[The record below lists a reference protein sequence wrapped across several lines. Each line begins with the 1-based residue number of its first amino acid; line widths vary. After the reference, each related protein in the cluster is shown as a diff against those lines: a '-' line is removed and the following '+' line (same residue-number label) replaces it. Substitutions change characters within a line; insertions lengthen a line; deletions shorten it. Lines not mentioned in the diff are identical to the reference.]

1 MIGPQDGIRA
11 LESIRTNPDV
21 TESDKAL
28 AQGLESLIWLLLA
41 EQKKIEELQAVLHGV
56 NRIVERLKVELI
68 EDHNKDIAAIET
80 SLSAMEDL
88 VASMRRVT

>member
-11 LESIRTNPDV
+11 LESIRDNPDV
-21 TESDKAL
+21 TDSDKSL
-28 AQGLESLIWLLLA
+28 AQGLEALIWLLLS

-56 NRIVERLKVELI
+56 SRIVDRLKVELI
-68 EDHNKDIAAIET
+68 EDHNRDIEAIST
-80 SLSAMEDL
+80 SLAAMEDL